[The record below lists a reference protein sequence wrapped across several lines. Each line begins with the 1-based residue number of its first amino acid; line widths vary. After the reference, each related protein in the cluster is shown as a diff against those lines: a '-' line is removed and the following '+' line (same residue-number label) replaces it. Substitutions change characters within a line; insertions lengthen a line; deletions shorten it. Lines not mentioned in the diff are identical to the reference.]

1 MDARARTETITRQ
14 VSESLSGSG
23 VVVDEVTVQPAGRRR
38 LVRVFLARDVS
49 GLGADDTTTPVEPLS
64 LDEIAE
70 ATRAVSDALDGSDV
84 MGEAPY
90 TLEVSSSGL
99 DRPLLTRDQ
108 FRRNVGRL
116 LSVSLGTADGRSDGA
131 TSGATSGTATG
142 RLTEVRAD
150 GIRLR
155 PEGRASDGGTP
166 DLDIPW
172 EDVTRASVQV
182 EFSRPDGKDD

>member
-1 MDARARTETITRQ
+1 MDARARTETITHQ

-23 VVVDEVTVQPAGRRR
+23 VVVDDVTVQPAGRRR

-49 GLGADDTTTPVEPLS
+49 GLGPDDTTSTVEPLS
-64 LDEIAE
+64 LDEIAD
-70 ATRAVSDALDGSDV
+70 ATRTVSEALDGSDV

-99 DRPLLTRDQ
+99 DRPLLTQHQ

-116 LSVSLGTADGRSDGA
+116 LSVSLGRDGEGTGA
-131 TSGATSGTATG
+131 VTG
-142 RLTEVRAD
+142 RLTEVRSD
-150 GIRLR
+150 GIHLR
-155 PEGRASDGGTP
+155 PEGRAAGDGAT
-166 DLDIPW
+166 DMDIPW